1 MVRRVTLI
9 GDPAATMNAPQ
20 ILRLNDILDV
30 VTSYHPKA
38 DVDLIK
44 KAYVYCAKVHAG
56 QVRKTGEPYLIH
68 PLAVA
73 GVLAQLK
80 LDEASVVAGLLHD
93 TVEDTLATLEEVEEL
108 FGKDI
113 AGIVDGVTKLG
124 QVKFN
129 TTEEKLAEN
138 FRKMLVAMS
147 RDIRVLLVKLADRL
161 HNMRTLE
168 HMKPERQ
175 EAIAKETMDIYAP
188 LANRLGISW
197 IKLELEDL
205 SFRYI
210 NPREYS
216 ELSESINKSEKN
228 RQKFIDEV
236 TREISSALKTASFTT
251 FEVSGRPKHLWSIY
265 KKMTTKGIPFEE
277 VYDLIAFRVIVDNI
291 GQCYETLG
299 HIHGLW
305 RPIPGRFKDYIAMP
319 KPNGYRSLHTTVI
332 GPKAERIEIQIRT
345 PDMHTVAEEGIAAH
359 WKYKEI
365 GGSSPTKMTGET
377 GFQWLR
383 QLMDWQRDLKDPTE
397 FLDSVK
403 FELFADE
410 VYIFTPTGDV
420 IELPRGSSP
429 VDFAFAIHSDV
440 GMHCAGAKVNGRI
453 VPLRYGL
460 RNGDTCEVITNKNQ
474 RPNKDWL
481 EFMKTSRAKTKVRAF
496 LRTAERDRAGQ
507 IGRELL
513 EREFKRFGE
522 SASKHLKDAKKL
534 VEEFHSDK
542 YQDLDDL
549 LIAVG
554 YGKLSPQVV
563 VERALPQELR
573 ERPAEP
579 APKKSRLS
587 ELIDRVARR
596 NASGVKIEGIEDML
610 VHYARCCSPVK
621 GDPISGFVTRGRGLT
636 VHRRDCPKVLE
647 LDPAR
652 RIHVSWDSA
661 MTFARPISLR
671 VLTDD
676 REGMLADL
684 SGVFSKNSV
693 SISEANCKVLREGQ
707 AVNTFK
713 CGITDLEQL
722 RKIVKALE
730 GVKGVHVVERTRAHD
745 G

>member
-1 MVRRVTLI
+1 
-9 GDPAATMNAPQ
+9 MNAPQ
-20 ILRLNDILDV
+20 TLRLNDILDA

-73 GVLAQLK
+73 GILAQLK

-93 TVEDTLATLEEVEEL
+93 TVEDTLATLDDLEEL

-113 AGIVDGVTKLG
+113 AAIVDGVTKLG

-129 TTEEKLAEN
+129 TADEKLAEN

-175 EAIAKETMDIYAP
+175 EAIARETMEIYAP

-197 IKLELEDL
+197 IKIELEDL

-210 NPREYS
+210 HPREWD
-216 ELSESINKSEKN
+216 ELADKLGKTKKERE
-228 RQKFIDEV
+228 RFIDDV
-236 TREISSALKTASFTT
+236 TGEIGDALKKAGLKN
-251 FEVSGRPKHLWSIY
+251 FEVSGRPKHLWSVH
-265 KKMTTKGIPFEE
+265 KKMSAKQIPFEE
-277 VYDLIAFRVIVDNI
+277 VYDLIAFRVIVDNV

-319 KPNGYRSLHTTVI
+319 KPNGYKSLHTTVI

-345 PDMHTVAEEGIAAH
+345 TEMQQIAEEGIAAH
-359 WKYKEI
+359 WKYKEAASSL
-365 GGSSPTKMTGET
+365 GSGEG

-410 VYIFTPTGDV
+410 VYIFTPKGHV

-453 VPLRYGL
+453 VPLRYSL
-460 RNGDTCEVITNKNQ
+460 RNGDTCEIITNKSQ

-481 EFMKTSRAKTKVRAF
+481 DFVKTSRAKTKIRAH
-496 LRTAERDRAGQ
+496 LRTAERDRAVA

-513 EREFKRFGE
+513 ERELKRFGG
-522 SASKHLKDAKKL
+522 SLQ
-534 VEEFHSDK
+534 K
-542 YQDLDDL
+542 YLNDGLLELFKSEKYKDLDDL
-549 LIAVG
+549 LVAIG
-554 YGKLSPQVV
+554 YGKLAPQMV
-563 VERALPQELR
+563 VERALPEEMRSQ
-573 ERPAEP
+573 PPEP
-579 APKKSRLS
+579 APKRSRLS

-621 GDPISGFVTRGRGLT
+621 GDPIVGFVTRGRGLT
-636 VHRRDCPKVLE
+636 VHRSDCPKVLE
-647 LDPAR
+647 LDPER

-661 MTFARPISLR
+661 TSFARPISIR
-671 VLTDD
+671 VVTDD

-693 SISEANCKVLREGQ
+693 NISEANCKVLREGQ

-722 RKIVKALE
+722 RRIVKALE
-730 GVKGVHVVERTRAHD
+730 GVKGVHAVERARSQD

>member
-1 MVRRVTLI
+1 
-9 GDPAATMNAPQ
+9 MNAPQ
-20 ILRLNDILDV
+20 TLRLNDILEA
-30 VTSYHPKA
+30 VTSYHPRA

-73 GVLAQLK
+73 GILAQLK

-113 AGIVDGVTKLG
+113 ASIVDGVTKLG

-129 TTEEKLAEN
+129 TAEEKMAEN
-138 FRKMLVAMS
+138 FRKMLVGMS

-168 HMKPERQ
+168 HMRPDRQ
-175 EAIAKETMDIYAP
+175 EAIARETMDIYAP

-205 SFRYI
+205 SFRYAH
-210 NPREYS
+210 PREFE
-216 ELSESINKSEKN
+216 ELSEKLGKTKRDRE
-228 RQKFIDEV
+228 KFIDDV
-236 TREISSALKTASFTT
+236 TGEISGALGKAGMTT
-251 FEVSGRPKHLWSIY
+251 FDVSGRPKHLWSIH
-265 KKMTTKGIPFEE
+265 KKMSTKGIPFEE
-277 VYDLIAFRVIVDNI
+277 VYDLIAFRVIVDNV

-319 KPNGYRSLHTTVI
+319 KPNGYKSLHTTVI

-345 PDMHTVAEEGIAAH
+345 DEMQQVAEEGIAAH
-359 WKYKEI
+359 WKYKET
-365 GGSSPTKMTGET
+365 GASLPTKMSGES

-383 QLMDWQRDLKDPTE
+383 QLMDWQQTLKDPTE

-410 VYIFTPTGDV
+410 VYIFTPKGGV

-453 VPLRYGL
+453 VPLRYAL
-460 RNGDTCEVITNKNQ
+460 RNGDTCEIITNKAQ
-474 RPNKDWL
+474 RPNKDWI
-481 EFMKTSRAKTKVRAF
+481 EFVKTSRAKTKIRAH
-496 LRTAERDRAGQ
+496 LRTAERERAGQ

-513 EREFKRFGE
+513 ERELRRFG
-522 SASKHLKDAKKL
+522 ASLN
-534 VEEFHSDK
+534 K
-542 YQDLDDL
+542 YLNEDLLELFKSEKYRDLDDL
-549 LIAVG
+549 LVAIG
-554 YGKLSPQVV
+554 YGKLAPQMV
-563 VERALPQELR
+563 VERALPEDLR
-573 ERPAEP
+573 SKPPEP

-610 VHYARCCSPVK
+610 IHYARCCSPVK
-621 GDPISGFVTRGRGLT
+621 GDPIVGFVTRGRGLT
-636 VHRRDCPKVLE
+636 VHRKDCPKVLE
-647 LDPAR
+647 LDPER
-652 RIHVSWDSA
+652 RIAVSWDSQT
-661 MTFARPISLR
+661 TFARPISLR
-671 VLTDD
+671 VVTDD

-684 SGVFSKNSV
+684 SGVFSKNSIN
-693 SISEANCKVLREGQ
+693 ISEANCKVLREGQ

-713 CGITDLEQL
+713 CGIVDVEQL
-722 RKIVKALE
+722 RRIVKALE
-730 GVKGVHVVERTRAHD
+730 GVKGVHAVERARSQD

>member
-1 MVRRVTLI
+1 
-9 GDPAATMNAPQ
+9 MNAPPT
-20 ILRLNDILDV
+20 LRLNDILDA
-30 VTSYHPKA
+30 VTAYHAHA

-73 GVLAQLK
+73 GILAQLK
-80 LDEASVVAGLLHD
+80 LDEASIVAGLLHD

-113 AGIVDGVTKLG
+113 ANLVDGVTKLG
-124 QVKFN
+124 QTKFN
-129 TTEEKLAEN
+129 TADEKLAEN

-168 HMKPERQ
+168 HMKPEKQ
-175 EAIAKETMDIYAP
+175 ESIAKETMDIYAP

-197 IKLELEDL
+197 IKMELEDL

-210 NPREYS
+210 HPREFG
-216 ELSESINKSEKN
+216 ELDHKLGSTKKGRE
-228 RQKFIDEV
+228 KFIADV
-236 TREISSALKTASFTT
+236 TGQINDALTKASIKAL
-251 FEVSGRPKHLWSIY
+251 EVSGRPKHYWSIH
-265 KKMTTKGIPFEE
+265 KKMASKSLAFEE
-277 VYDLIAFRVIVDNI
+277 VYDLIAFRVIVDNV

-299 HIHGLW
+299 HIHGIW

-319 KPNGYRSLHTTVI
+319 KPNGYKSLHTTVI

-345 PDMHTVAEEGIAAH
+345 PEMHEVAEEGIAAH
-359 WKYKEI
+359 WKYKE
-365 GGSSPTKMTGET
+365 GGSLPARASGDA

-383 QLMDWQRDLKDPTE
+383 HLMDWQRDLKDPTE

-420 IELPRGSSP
+420 IELPRGATP

-440 GMHCAGAKVNGRI
+440 GMHCAGAKTNGRI
-453 VPLRYGL
+453 VPLRYVL
-460 RNGDTCEVITNKNQ
+460 RNGDTCEILTNKQQ

-481 EFMKTSRAKTKVRAF
+481 EFAKTSRAKNKIRAH
-496 LRTAERDRAGQ
+496 LRGAERDRAVV

-513 EREFKRFGE
+513 ERELKRYQQSPKE
-522 SASKHLKDAKKL
+522 HLTDKL
-534 VEEFHSDK
+534 VEKFVTER
-542 YQDLDDL
+542 YQNLEDILV
-549 LIAVG
+549 AVG
-554 YGKLSPQVV
+554 YGKLSPNMV
-563 VERALPQELR
+563 VERVLPLELR
-573 ERPAEP
+573 EKPPEP
-579 APKKSRLS
+579 APKKNRLA
-587 ELIDRVARR
+587 ELIERVSRR

-610 VHYARCCSPVK
+610 VYYARCCSPVK
-621 GDPISGFVTRGRGLT
+621 GDPIVGFVTRGRGLT
-636 VHRRDCPKVLE
+636 VHRRNCDKVLD
-647 LDPAR
+647 LDPER
-652 RIHVSWDSA
+652 RIHVSWDASTSFSRA
-661 MTFARPISLR
+661 ITLR
-671 VLTDD
+671 IVTDD

-684 SGVFSKNSV
+684 SGVFSKSAVN
-693 SISEANCKVLREGQ
+693 IMEANCKAGPDGQ

-713 CGITDLEQL
+713 CGIADLDQL

-730 GVKGVHVVERTRAHD
+730 MVKGVHAVERARALD